1 MPQQQ
6 QFASVPS
13 PLACPSASQTNASC
27 QPLTD
32 RRPST
37 NMPRVLDTFLM
48 PGGLCKGGL
57 ICACCT
63 TAQLGGGGCMGAA
76 GACKKKKESYET
88 RDVLGP
94 ACVMGGVDAGWGG
107 SALRALCLAAAGCR
121 RCVRR
126 PARMGW
132 DERSCSGHVF
142 GGDGTMVLLVSGGG
156 SGGRS
161 RLGVIFFS
169 VCRVSSVDCHCSE
182 GWMYTGEKR
191 YIQRLTGP
199 FFFSPTTPRWFSFP
213 TDPIGSMTGTRQDPR
228 GPPPDGAMESS
239 PDG

>member
-1 MPQQQ
+1 MPQQ

-63 TAQLGGGGCMGAA
+63 TAQLGGGGLHGGGRCVH
-76 GACKKKKESYET
+76 KKKESHET

-94 ACVMGGVDAGWGG
+94 ACVCPPACVMDGWGG
-107 SALRALCLAAAGCR
+107 RWMGRIGPPCLVPGSCWLQALRPPL
-121 RCVRR
+121 
-126 PARMGW
+126 PGW
-132 DERSCSGHVF
+132 DGMK
-142 GGDGTMVLLVSGGG
+142 DGLALGTC
-156 SGGRS
+156 
-161 RLGVIFFS
+161 LGVMGRWCCWFRGGARGVVRSWGLSFFLS
-169 VCRVSSVDCHCSE
+169 VESRVLTVAAPRDGCTQE
-182 GWMYTGEKR
+182 EK
-191 YIQRLTGP
+191 
-199 FFFSPTTPRWFSFP
+199 
-213 TDPIGSMTGTRQDPR
+213 GTFKD
-228 GPPPDGAMESS
+228 
-239 PDG
+239 